1 MCSVRA
7 SDGVCRGASQLGQ
20 AGWNEVAV
28 GGLIAVERPS
38 GGWRGAPMGWWSRAL
53 RDRVAQQVDAD
64 LLSASDPDV
73 GSIAKGQHGPVI
85 GYKPQVARRVRGSSR
100 GSCCPGE
107 TLRTLGNSFRWS
119 TPARHHAGFLFGEGL
134 ATATP
139 DVQGAPSCRGYDEN
153 PSLLARSGPVLLDSV
168 HSIFSHAIRV
178 KALRMENFPRHS

>member
-1 MCSVRA
+1 MPRSGSLRIPPDSSVALSR
-7 SDGVCRGASQLGQ
+7 LGSL
-20 AGWNEVAV
+20 AT
-28 GGLIAVERPS
+28 
-38 GGWRGAPMGWWSRAL
+38 
-53 RDRVAQQVDAD
+53 VDAD

-107 TLRTLGNSFRWS
+107 TLRTLGNSFRGS

-134 ATATP
+134 ATAAP
-139 DVQGAPSCRGYDEN
+139 DVEGAPSCRGYDEN
-153 PSLLARSGPVLLDSV
+153 LSLLARSRPNPPKSV

-178 KALRMENFPRHS
+178 ETLRMENFPRHSRENFTNGKLPTPFA